1 MVFIHVIVHVR
12 NNNNNYVDQCG
23 FYALSSVA
31 GERVLVLAYLDEW
44 ERSVNGR
51 PGFDAADKKQML
63 LSQETLL
70 GLQITG

>member
-1 MVFIHVIVHVR
+1 MWILCTV
-12 NNNNNYVDQCG
+12 
-23 FYALSSVA
+23 L
-31 GERVLVLAYLDEW
+31 RVLVLAFLDEW